1 REERRR
7 QYALHFVSLQTAPNI
22 PGATLRNNAFASR
35 LLFAALT
42 TGRAAGIEAESSY
55 WNYGN

>member
-1 REERRR
+1 M
-7 QYALHFVSLQTAPNI
+7 QTAPNI